1 MNVMIEVSNTE
12 LLELKN
18 SNSLVVGEVYHIT
31 NYSGSINI
39 YMGAISGSEF
49 DDESTSD
56 NPNIY
61 IHYLLEEN
69 SIDYLK
75 DVERRIEGY
84 FDWTDNITGDCKDIY
99 FENSRNL
106 KVINS
111 TDVYCSGEVIGTIQN
126 SKNIFVSDCQ
136 VEIESCENIVIGEG
150 STINISGCNNL
161 TIGKNNKFSFNNIEG
176 ISVGD
181 NNGDLKLNSYNIV
194 WSGNFEINVT
204 GENNFIGN
212 GNQEINLVGDFNS
225 VENSRFV
232 ELGGSFNS
240 LRNSELIGMKEGVGN
255 DLLNCNSIDIV
266 KSNNSSISTKN
277 LVIEGKTP
285 FVSYHS
291 NKNSDLKIVKNL
303 VQPIDLQSDNRGR
316 VLDINQQRFMGETGE
331 DGLKN
336 VNSFRLDNGV
346 WVKKS

>member
-1 MNVMIEVSNTE
+1 MIEVSNTE

-31 NYSGSINI
+31 NYGGTLKI
-39 YMGAISGSEF
+39 YMGAISSSEF
-49 DDESTSD
+49 DDESRTNNEYIYVHYIVED
-56 NPNIY
+56 NT
-61 IHYLLEEN
+61 
-69 SIDYLK
+69 IDYMK

-84 FDWTDNITGDCKDIY
+84 FDWSGNITGDCKDIY

-111 TDVYCSGEVIGTIQN
+111 TDVYCSGEVIGTISN
-126 SKNIFVSDCQ
+126 SKNIYVSDCQ
-136 VEIESCENIVIGEG
+136 VEIESCENIVVGEG

-161 TIGKNNKFSFNNIEG
+161 TIGENNKFSLDNIEG
-176 ISVGD
+176 VSVGD
-181 NNGDLKLNSYNIV
+181 NNGNLKLNSYNIV
-194 WSGNFEINVT
+194 FSGNFEISVT

-212 GNQEINLVGDFNS
+212 GNQEINLIGDFNQ
-225 VENSRFV
+225 VENSRFI

-255 DLLNCNSIDIV
+255 LIEDSYSIDVI
-266 KSNNSSISTKN
+266 KSNNSSIAVKD

-285 FVSYHS
+285 FVSYKS
-291 NKNSDLKIVKNL
+291 DKNSEIKVVKNL
-303 VQPIDLQSDNRGR
+303 VEIDNLQSDNKARI
-316 VLDINQQRFMGETGE
+316 LDIEQQKFVGETGE

-336 VNSFRLDNGV
+336 TNSFKIVDGI
-346 WVKKS
+346 WTKKV

>member
-1 MNVMIEVSNTE
+1 MIEISNTE

-31 NYSGSINI
+31 NYGGSINI
-39 YMGAISGSEF
+39 YMRPISASEF

-69 SIDYLK
+69 TIDYLK

-84 FDWTDNITGDCKDIY
+84 FDWTDNISGNCQNIY
-99 FENSRNL
+99 FENSRDL
-106 KVINS
+106 KVIDS
-111 TDVYCSGEVIGTIQN
+111 SDVYCSGEVSGVIRN
-126 SKNIFVSDCQ
+126 SKNIYVSDCQ
-136 VEIESCENIVIGEG
+136 VQIESCENIVVGES
-150 STINISGCNNL
+150 STVNLSGCNNV
-161 TIGKNNKFSFNNIEG
+161 TIGEQNKLSIDNVEG
-176 ISVGD
+176 VDVGD
-181 NNGDLKLNSYNIV
+181 NNGNLKLNNYNIV
-194 WSGNFEINVT
+194 WSNNFEINIT

-212 GNQEINLVGDFNS
+212 GNQEINLVGDFNQ
-225 VENSRFV
+225 VENSRYI
-232 ELGGSFNS
+232 ELDGSFNS
-240 LRNSELIGMKEGVGN
+240 LRNSELVGMKEGVGN
-255 DLLNCNSIDIV
+255 EVVGSNSIDII

-291 NKNSDLKIVKNL
+291 NKNSDVKVVKNL

-316 VLDINQQRFMGETGE
+316 VLDINQQRFLNEVGP
-331 DGLKN
+331 DGTKN
-336 VNSFRLDNGV
+336 VNSFRLVGGV
-346 WVKKS
+346 WVKKP

>member
-1 MNVMIEVSNTE
+1 MIEVTNTE

-18 SNSLVVGEVYHIT
+18 SNSLVVGEKYHIT
-31 NYSGSINI
+31 NYGGTLQI
-39 YMGAISGSEF
+39 YMVPISSSEF

-69 SIDYLK
+69 SIDYMK

-84 FDWTDNITGDCKDIY
+84 FDFSDNISGNCKNIF
-99 FENSRNL
+99 FENSRDL

-111 TDVYCSGEVIGTIQN
+111 SDVYCEGEVSGSISN
-126 SKNIFVSDCQ
+126 SKNIYVSDATVQ
-136 VEIESCENIVIGEG
+136 IESCENIVVGEG

-161 TIGKNNKFSFNNIEG
+161 TIGENNNFSLDNIEG

-181 NNGDLKLNSYNIV
+181 NNENLKLNSYNIV

-204 GENNFIGN
+204 GQNNVIYN
-212 GNQEINLVGDFNS
+212 DNREVNLVGDFNS
-225 VENSRFV
+225 LENSRYI
-232 ELGGSFNS
+232 ELDGSFNS
-240 LRNSELIGMKEGVGN
+240 LRNSELIGMKGGVGN
-255 DLLNCNSIDIV
+255 LIEDSYSVDVV
-266 KSNNSSISTKN
+266 KSNNSSIAVKD

-285 FVSYHS
+285 FVSYKS
-291 NKNSDLKIVKNL
+291 DKNSEIKVVKNL
-303 VQPIDLQSDNRGR
+303 VEPENLQSDNRGR
-316 VLDINQQRFMGETGE
+316 VLDLNQQRFLNEAGE

-336 VNSFRLDNGV
+336 VNSFKLDNGV
-346 WVKKS
+346 WVKKV

>member
-1 MNVMIEVSNTE
+1 MIEVSNTE

-18 SNSLVVGEVYHIT
+18 SNSLVIGEVYHIN
-31 NYSGSINI
+31 NYGGTLQI
-39 YMGAISGSEF
+39 YMGAISTSEF

-61 IHYLLEEN
+61 IHYLLEDN
-69 SIDYLK
+69 VVDYMK

-84 FDWTDNITGDCKDIY
+84 FDWTDNIDGNCKDIY
-99 FENSRNL
+99 FENSRDL

-111 TDVYCSGEVIGTIQN
+111 SDVYCSGEVSGSISN
-126 SKNIFVSDCQ
+126 SKNIYVSDATVQ
-136 VEIESCENIVIGEG
+136 IESCENIVVGEG

-161 TIGKNNKFSFNNIEG
+161 TIGENNNFSLDNIEG

-181 NNGDLKLNSYNIV
+181 NNENLKLNSYNIV

-204 GENNFIGN
+204 GQNNVIYN
-212 GNQEINLVGDFNS
+212 GNREINLSGDFNS
-225 VENSRFV
+225 VENSRYI
-232 ELGGSFNS
+232 ELNGSFNS
-240 LRNSELIGMKEGVGN
+240 LRNSELIGFKESVGN
-255 DLLNCNSIDIV
+255 EVDNSYSVDVI

-285 FVSYHS
+285 FVSYKS
-291 NKNSDLKIVKNL
+291 DKNSEIKVVKNL
-303 VQPIDLQSDNRGR
+303 VEPINLIADNRAR
-316 VLDINQQRFMGETGE
+316 VLNIEEQKFVGESGE

-336 VNSFRLDNGV
+336 INSFKLVGGV
-346 WVKKS
+346 WQKKV